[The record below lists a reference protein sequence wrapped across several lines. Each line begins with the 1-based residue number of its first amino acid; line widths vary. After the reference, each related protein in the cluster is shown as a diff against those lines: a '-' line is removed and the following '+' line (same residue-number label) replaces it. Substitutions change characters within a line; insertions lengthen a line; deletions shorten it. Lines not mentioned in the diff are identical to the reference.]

1 MNNGPVTAPRPVL
14 APRTFSRRP
23 TIRRADTPEQ
33 ARIRVTFIGLVLFFA
48 GLGAAWKLNVIGEVY
63 VAELALLV
71 LAIIAIPAGF
81 PKLRGN
87 RAFMLVVASA
97 ILTMIGYVVSDL
109 VRGTS
114 EAQYLRGW
122 ARNAMVIVS
131 AIVLS
136 AFVAKDKRNIW
147 WFIAGLS
154 LGSILWFEVVQRLPL
169 RSPEAWKFNY
179 AVNVSLLLA
188 CTAAFLPRKVV
199 AVLFM
204 LLGVYS
210 VTMDFRIHG
219 ALCVVVGTLLWAT
232 GTVDPR
238 KAMVTMVKLGMIL
251 LVGMVAAVTLVNMTK
266 NDYTDQRRTS
276 SNVGRLL
283 GIHVGLA
290 AIANSPIVGYGS
302 WPTDPELVRISRQVT
317 REYEAETGRSTGGEV
332 FLNAHSQILN
342 AWLEGGVLGAAFY
355 MVVFGFLLWGC
366 YWGLVKRPPDL
377 FTPLIALLFFSQLW
391 NLLMSPLGS
400 AGRLLFACS
409 VALVVLIA
417 SERLAGKVGRRR

>member
-1 MNNGPVTAPRPVL
+1 M
-14 APRTFSRRP
+14 
-23 TIRRADTPEQ
+23 
-33 ARIRVTFIGLVLFFA
+33 TFIGLVLFVA

-63 VAELALLV
+63 VAELALLA

-147 WFIAGLS
+147 WFIAGLA

-219 ALCVVVGTLLWAT
+219 ALCVVVGTLLWAA

-238 KAMVTMVKLGMIL
+238 KVMVTMIKLGMIL
-251 LVGMVAAVTLVNMTK
+251 VVGMVAAVTLVNMTK
-266 NDYTDQRRTS
+266 NDYTDQRRAS

-283 GIHVGLA
+283 GMHVGLA

-317 REYEAETGRSTGGEV
+317 LEYEAETGRSTGGGV
-332 FLNAHSQILN
+332 ILNAHSQILN

-355 MVVFGFLLWGC
+355 LVVFGLLLWGC

-400 AGRLLFACS
+400 HGRLLFACS

>member
-1 MNNGPVTAPRPVL
+1 MNNGPVTVPHTVPVRR
-14 APRTFSRRP
+14 ACSRRP
-23 TIRRADTPEQ
+23 VVRRIEAPEQ
-33 ARIRVTFIGLVLFFA
+33 TRIRVTFIGLVLFVA
-48 GLGAAWKLNVIGEVY
+48 GLGSAWKLNFVGEIY
-63 VAELALLV
+63 VSEIVLLA
-71 LAIIAIPAGF
+71 LAIIAIPVGF

-109 VRGTS
+109 VRGTT

-147 WFIAGLS
+147 WFIAGLAV
-154 LGSILWFEVVQRLPL
+154 GSILWFEIVQRLPL
-169 RSPEAWKFNY
+169 RSPQAWKFNF
-179 AVNVSLLLA
+179 AVSFSLLVA
-188 CTAAFLPRKVV
+188 CTAAFLPRKLV

-204 LLGVYS
+204 VLGVYS

-219 ALCVVVGTLLWAT
+219 ALCVVVGTLLWAA

-238 KAMVTMVKLGMIL
+238 KAMVTIAKLGIIL
-251 LVGMVAAVTLVNMTK
+251 AIGMVAAVALVNMTK
-266 NDYTDQRRTS
+266 SEYAEQRRTS

-283 GIHVGLA
+283 GIHFGLA
-290 AIANSPIVGYGS
+290 AIASSPIVGYGS
-302 WPTDPELVRISRQVT
+302 WPNDPELVRISRQVT

-342 AWLEGGVLGAAFY
+342 AWIEGGVLGAAFY
-355 MVVFGFLLWGC
+355 LVVFGLLLWGC

-377 FTPLIALLFFSQLW
+377 FTPLIALLFFGQLW